1 MRNRLIFRGILLFFT
16 ISFFSGKVWSQTTDA
31 LGTFTPYSIFGVG
44 DLAKQGNAMNL
55 GMGGIGIGVR
65 NRLFINYLNP
75 ASITQRDTMS
85 FMLDFGLEQKNIY
98 NNDGNTKS
106 AYNVF
111 NMHNLVITSPIYK
124 KSALI
129 LGITPFSDI
138 GYKFEETE
146 TDPAIVAQ
154 MGDVK
159 YRKYG
164 TGGLSRAFVGASMM
178 VAKNLSIGAEA
189 AYYFGTIDRYSTI
202 VFNSG
207 SSYKNINTGM
217 DYVIGGYSA
226 KFGMQYSKSFKEY
239 MLTLGATYSLK
250 SKLTGDLSR
259 YAISESVSGVKDT
272 IYMNTLSD
280 PKMSIPSELSIG
292 FSLRK
297 GEKWMFGADYSRQ
310 DWSNISFVSTP
321 GVDFKT
327 SAANSIK
334 AGFEYTPNRY
344 DIRYYFRRCTYRG
357 GVYYDESYF
366 TLGGNKVNAVGIT
379 LGMNLPVYQLNNA
392 IGVAVDFGQRGG
404 LKNSLVRER
413 YVKFVINIHLHDM
426 WFKKFRY
433 D

>member
-55 GMGGIGIGVR
+55 GMGGIGTGVR